1 MEELEQSTDHI
12 RKDIDDGDDKKP
24 TASLI
29 QLYEMPWREYL
40 KQKNYDKDINNM
52 CRNCQREQIR
62 KYGEITIKCSGP
74 KDISVLDQNI
84 IANMNKEELEEIKQA
99 MSPVYWAEKNIDVN
113 QQDPTKRLYVNR
125 WYQSMQLTCLHGDSE
140 ILMSDGSK
148 KKIKDVNVGDMVV
161 SYNEIRRST
170 PANRVLNKWNNG
182 KKEVFRIT
190 LENGDYIDA
199 TADHKILGWIRT
211 GRENQM
217 LKCPSFRT
225 DYGSIASGDIKVG
238 TDIYVLNKYKKFGS
252 VDDDNLAKILGYLC
266 TDGYLRINNSYNRV
280 EFRNIRKAYVDEIFN
295 TIVDRFG
302 DIPLYREFEER
313 VDKSGSVHQKHYGI
327 FLYKRGT
334 NITSFLKAIGAVN
347 KNTRELNI
355 LRWASK
361 NLSEK
366 SFGVFLNRVISGD
379 GNVYPVPNTNT
390 SRIAISG
397 KYRSKFL
404 YELKDI
410 LRSIGVYRAA
420 IYHRVNEDG
429 KGSVLHIANSHS
441 LKALLSLTGKIFGK
455 EENTRI
461 VLNNISNISKGRRN
475 GRLKRGAFNTSTR
488 VKIVSIESIGVHDV
502 YDIEVDKRHNFIA
515 NNIIVH
521 NCSASKKA
529 IRCGRRSGKSYG
541 LGIDIANRLVQNSN
555 YQILVVTPF
564 LSQAKELTN
573 VVKKILRSLGDTIGT
588 WDDLVERS
596 VTSPY
601 QEIQMKNGST
611 FKAFTA
617 GNDNANTVR
626 GQGAHLIIIDEA
638 DFLTQEAFDSI
649 TAILMDKPNT
659 EIICTST
666 PMGEGLLYKF
676 SNSKDYKEFHFPSFV
691 IPHYDD
697 DMDKELRNSLSMM
710 AYIQE
715 ICLRENEEVLTKHGK
730 KYIQD
735 IKSGDIVFDKNMN
748 PVKVW
753 QSARKTGH
761 KEILKTT
768 VNIPDVVLYTTPDH
782 KFPNRNNNKACIS
795 ELSELEVYRTP
806 YKNNSKEEILA
817 RLIGYNLGDG
827 TITST
832 RFDSYWYSSR
842 KEDVLLV
849 SEDIRKL
856 WPNLKASVLEY
867 LVRNGNKENALVKVD
882 GMRYSVSASNKA
894 TRYLMDL
901 GMVRGKKVEQE
912 FNVPEFVL
920 NGSESVKIEFIA
932 ALFGAE
938 GSTPRV
944 DRNGKTLS
952 TVSLSMSKRIGVNGL
967 PFFNDLKGILSDIGI
982 QSSVTY
988 RDVGMNTVYTLHVLS
1003 SPENLLRFHSK
1014 VGYRYCVRKELESLY
1029 MSAYISYKNKQS
1041 EDKTLF
1047 IEKCRNMKTSGMT
1060 INDIFDHFNKEYSK
1074 RYISKALYRDR
1085 SNPRAVDTMK
1095 YSSFKERNVTDRGSI
1110 FVEILSKELVG
1121 SANTYNIGVSSDD
1134 TSYILYNGVR
1144 TFNCAEFGLSDNSV
1158 FDTDL
1163 VNRSTTIGAS
1173 ASIHDVVLNRDR
1185 YIVSLGCDWNSDKV
1199 GTRICIIAYDKIDKK
1214 VIIANLSNVRREGWT
1229 QVAAIDK
1236 IVELNR
1242 LYVPDYI
1249 YVDEG
1254 FGEANVQQLKLIA
1267 VNLFGKVPADHPDLR
1282 LRNVTP
1288 VNFSSTLELRDVMTG
1303 EIRKKYFKNFIV
1315 ETTKRALEAGLLAF
1329 KDPVASPIIE
1339 QMKNYVVKSRLTN
1352 GREVYEAK
1360 SSEIG
1365 DHDLDAFMIALAGL
1379 QLNEDSILDTRRYSN
1394 ITVLPLEKRGT
1405 ESYNTS
1411 NQIEKRSYTNEDKY
1425 HRTVR
1430 VAPGINRRSF
1440 MAGGPMGGRGSLSR
1454 ETAST
1459 FMNRYKTTMRS
1470 KPR

>member
-1 MEELEQSTDHI
+1 MEDLDKNTDHI
-12 RKDIDDGDDKKP
+12 RSDIDDIEDKKP
-24 TASLI
+24 TSSLI

-40 KQKNYDKDINNM
+40 KHKNYDTDINNM
-52 CRNCQREQIR
+52 CRNCQREQIK

-84 IANMNKEELEEIKQA
+84 VADMNKEELEEIKQA
-99 MSPVYWAEKNIDVN
+99 MSPVYWAEKNIDIN
-113 QQDPTKRLYVNR
+113 QPDPTKRLYVNR

-148 KKIKDVNVGDMVV
+148 KKIKDINVGDRVV

-170 PANRVLNKWNNG
+170 PINKVLNKWNNG

-217 LKCPSFRT
+217 LKCPSFKT
-225 DYGSIASGDIKVG
+225 DYGSISSGDIKVG
-238 TDIYVLNKYKKFGS
+238 TDIYVLNKYKKFGN

-266 TDGYLRINNSYNRV
+266 TDGYLRIDKQHSKV

-295 TIVDRFG
+295 AIVDRFG

-313 VDKSGSVHQKHYGI
+313 VDKNGSVHQKHYGI
-327 FLYKRGT
+327 FLYKRDAK
-334 NITSFLKAIGAVN
+334 IALFLKDIGAVN
-347 KNTRELNI
+347 KSTRELNI

-379 GNVYPVPNTNT
+379 GCVYPVPNTNT
-390 SRIAISG
+390 SRIEIAG
-397 KYRSKFL
+397 KYHSKFL

-410 LRSIGVYRAA
+410 LRSAGVYRTA
-420 IYHRVNEDG
+420 IYHSVDKYG
-429 KGSVLHIANSHS
+429 KGSSLRIANSHS
-441 LKALLSLTGKIFGK
+441 LRVLLSLTGEIFGK

-461 VLNNISNISKGRRN
+461 VLNNISNISKDRRN

-488 VKIVSIESIGVHDV
+488 VKIVSIESIGIHDV
-502 YDIEVDKRHNFIA
+502 YDIEVNKRHNFIA
-515 NNIIVH
+515 NNVIVH

-564 LSQAKELTN
+564 LSQAKELTS
-573 VVKKILRSLGDTIGT
+573 VVKKILRSLSATIGT

-617 GNDNANTVR
+617 GNDNANAVR

-676 SNSKDYKEFHFPSFV
+676 ANSKDYKEFHFPSFC
-691 IPHYDD
+691 IPHYND
-697 DMDKELRNSLSMM
+697 DMDREFRNSLSMM

-715 ICLRENEEVLTKHGK
+715 I
-730 KYIQD
+730 
-735 IKSGDIVFDKNMN
+735 M
-748 PVKVW
+748 
-753 QSARKTGH
+753 
-761 KEILKTT
+761 
-768 VNIPDVVLYTTPDH
+768 
-782 KFPNRNNNKACIS
+782 
-795 ELSELEVYRTP
+795 
-806 YKNNSKEEILA
+806 
-817 RLIGYNLGDG
+817 
-827 TITST
+827 
-832 RFDSYWYSSR
+832 
-842 KEDVLLV
+842 
-849 SEDIRKL
+849 
-856 WPNLKASVLEY
+856 
-867 LVRNGNKENALVKVD
+867 
-882 GMRYSVSASNKA
+882 
-894 TRYLMDL
+894 
-901 GMVRGKKVEQE
+901 
-912 FNVPEFVL
+912 
-920 NGSESVKIEFIA
+920 
-932 ALFGAE
+932 
-938 GSTPRV
+938 
-944 DRNGKTLS
+944 
-952 TVSLSMSKRIGVNGL
+952 
-967 PFFNDLKGILSDIGI
+967 
-982 QSSVTY
+982 
-988 RDVGMNTVYTLHVLS
+988 
-1003 SPENLLRFHSK
+1003 
-1014 VGYRYCVRKELESLY
+1014 
-1029 MSAYISYKNKQS
+1029 
-1041 EDKTLF
+1041 
-1047 IEKCRNMKTSGMT
+1047 
-1060 INDIFDHFNKEYSK
+1060 
-1074 RYISKALYRDR
+1074 
-1085 SNPRAVDTMK
+1085 
-1095 YSSFKERNVTDRGSI
+1095 
-1110 FVEILSKELVG
+1110 
-1121 SANTYNIGVSSDD
+1121 
-1134 TSYILYNGVR
+1134 
-1144 TFNCAEFGLSDNSV
+1144 AEFGLSDNSV

-1163 VNRSTTIGAS
+1163 VNRSTLIGTS
-1173 ASIHDVVLNRDR
+1173 ESLHNVITNRNR
-1185 YIVSLGCDWNSDKV
+1185 YIVSLGCDWNADKV
-1199 GTRICIIAYDKIDKK
+1199 GTRICVIAYDKIERKI
-1214 VIIANLSNVRREGWT
+1214 IIANLSNVRREGWT

-1242 LYVPDYI
+1242 LYTPDYI

-1282 LRNVTP
+1282 LRDVVP

-1315 ETTKRALEAGLLAF
+1315 ETTKRALETGLLAF
-1329 KDPVASPIIE
+1329 KDPISAPIVE
-1339 QMKNYVVKSRLTN
+1339 QMKNYIVKSRAAN

-1360 SSEIG
+1360 NSEIG

-1379 QLNEDSILDTRRYSN
+1379 QLNENSILDTRRYSN
-1394 ITVLPLEKRGT
+1394 ITILPLEKRGS
-1405 ESYNTS
+1405 EAYNGS
-1411 NQIEKRSYTNEDKY
+1411 NEIEKRSYANEEKY

-1430 VAPGINRRSF
+1430 VAPGISRRSS
-1440 MAGGPMGGRGSLSR
+1440 MSGGPMGNRGILSR

-1459 FMNRYKTTMRS
+1459 FMNRYRTTMRS
-1470 KPR
+1470 RSR

>member
-52 CRNCQREQIR
+52 CRNCQKEQIR

-99 MSPVYWAEKNIDVN
+99 MSPVYWAEKNIDIN
-113 QQDPTKRLYVNR
+113 QQDPLKRLYVNR
-125 WYQSMQLTCLHGDSE
+125 WYQSMQITCLHGDSE

-148 KKIKDVNVGDMVV
+148 KKIKDINIGDRVV
-161 SYNEIRRST
+161 SYNERKRTT
-170 PANRVLNKWNNG
+170 PINRVLNKWNNG

-190 LENGDYIDA
+190 LENGDHIDA
-199 TADHKILGWIRT
+199 TADHKVLGRIKT
-211 GRENQM
+211 GHKGKMSGRQ
-217 LKCPSFRT
+217 LFKT

-238 TDIYVLNKYKKFGS
+238 ADIYVLDKYKKSG
-252 VDDDNLAKILGYLC
+252 N
-266 TDGYLRINNSYNRV
+266 TDGGNGN
-280 EFRNIRKAYVDEIFN
+280 
-295 TIVDRFG
+295 
-302 DIPLYREFEER
+302 
-313 VDKSGSVHQKHYGI
+313 
-327 FLYKRGT
+327 
-334 NITSFLKAIGAVN
+334 
-347 KNTRELNI
+347 
-355 LRWASK
+355 ASTK
-361 NLSEK
+361 
-366 SFGVFLNRVISGD
+366 
-379 GNVYPVPNTNT
+379 
-390 SRIAISG
+390 
-397 KYRSKFL
+397 
-404 YELKDI
+404 
-410 LRSIGVYRAA
+410 
-420 IYHRVNEDG
+420 
-429 KGSVLHIANSHS
+429 
-441 LKALLSLTGKIFGK
+441 
-455 EENTRI
+455 
-461 VLNNISNISKGRRN
+461 
-475 GRLKRGAFNTSTR
+475 
-488 VKIVSIESIGVHDV
+488 VKIVSIESIGIHDV
-502 YDIEVDKRHNFIA
+502 YDIEVDERHNFIA
-515 NNIIVH
+515 NNVIVH

-617 GNDNANTVR
+617 GNDNANAVR

-691 IPHYDD
+691 IPHYND
-697 DMDKELRNSLSMM
+697 DMDKEFRNSLSMM

-715 ICLRENEEVLTKHGK
+715 V
-730 KYIQD
+730 
-735 IKSGDIVFDKNMN
+735 
-748 PVKVW
+748 
-753 QSARKTGH
+753 
-761 KEILKTT
+761 
-768 VNIPDVVLYTTPDH
+768 
-782 KFPNRNNNKACIS
+782 
-795 ELSELEVYRTP
+795 
-806 YKNNSKEEILA
+806 
-817 RLIGYNLGDG
+817 IG
-827 TITST
+827 
-832 RFDSYWYSSR
+832 
-842 KEDVLLV
+842 
-849 SEDIRKL
+849 
-856 WPNLKASVLEY
+856 
-867 LVRNGNKENALVKVD
+867 
-882 GMRYSVSASNKA
+882 
-894 TRYLMDL
+894 
-901 GMVRGKKVEQE
+901 
-912 FNVPEFVL
+912 
-920 NGSESVKIEFIA
+920 
-932 ALFGAE
+932 
-938 GSTPRV
+938 
-944 DRNGKTLS
+944 
-952 TVSLSMSKRIGVNGL
+952 
-967 PFFNDLKGILSDIGI
+967 
-982 QSSVTY
+982 
-988 RDVGMNTVYTLHVLS
+988 
-1003 SPENLLRFHSK
+1003 
-1014 VGYRYCVRKELESLY
+1014 
-1029 MSAYISYKNKQS
+1029 
-1041 EDKTLF
+1041 
-1047 IEKCRNMKTSGMT
+1047 
-1060 INDIFDHFNKEYSK
+1060 
-1074 RYISKALYRDR
+1074 
-1085 SNPRAVDTMK
+1085 
-1095 YSSFKERNVTDRGSI
+1095 
-1110 FVEILSKELVG
+1110 
-1121 SANTYNIGVSSDD
+1121 
-1134 TSYILYNGVR
+1134 
-1144 TFNCAEFGLSDNSV
+1144 EFGISDNSV

-1163 VNRSTTIGAS
+1163 VNRSTTIGTS

-1185 YIVSLGCDWNSDKV
+1185 YIVSLGCDWNADKV
-1199 GTRICIIAYDKIDKK
+1199 GTRICVIAYDKIDKK
-1214 VIIANLSNVRREGWT
+1214 VVIANLSNVRREGWT

-1315 ETTKRALEAGLLAF
+1315 ETTKRALETGLLAL
-1329 KDPVASPIIE
+1329 KDPVAAPIVE
-1339 QMKNYVVKSRLTN
+1339 QMKNYVVKSRLAN

-1459 FMNRYKTTMRS
+1459 FMNRYKSTMRS

>member
-84 IANMNKEELEEIKQA
+84 VANMNKEELEEIKEV

-113 QQDPTKRLYVNR
+113 QQDPMKRLYVNR
-125 WYQSMQLTCLHGDSE
+125 WYQSMQL
-140 ILMSDGSK
+140 
-148 KKIKDVNVGDMVV
+148 V
-161 SYNEIRRST
+161 
-170 PANRVLNKWNNG
+170 
-182 KKEVFRIT
+182 
-190 LENGDYIDA
+190 
-199 TADHKILGWIRT
+199 
-211 GRENQM
+211 
-217 LKCPSFRT
+217 
-225 DYGSIASGDIKVG
+225 
-238 TDIYVLNKYKKFGS
+238 
-252 VDDDNLAKILGYLC
+252 
-266 TDGYLRINNSYNRV
+266 
-280 EFRNIRKAYVDEIFN
+280 
-295 TIVDRFG
+295 
-302 DIPLYREFEER
+302 
-313 VDKSGSVHQKHYGI
+313 
-327 FLYKRGT
+327 
-334 NITSFLKAIGAVN
+334 
-347 KNTRELNI
+347 
-355 LRWASK
+355 
-361 NLSEK
+361 
-366 SFGVFLNRVISGD
+366 
-379 GNVYPVPNTNT
+379 
-390 SRIAISG
+390 
-397 KYRSKFL
+397 
-404 YELKDI
+404 
-410 LRSIGVYRAA
+410 
-420 IYHRVNEDG
+420 
-429 KGSVLHIANSHS
+429 
-441 LKALLSLTGKIFGK
+441 
-455 EENTRI
+455 
-461 VLNNISNISKGRRN
+461 
-475 GRLKRGAFNTSTR
+475 
-488 VKIVSIESIGVHDV
+488 
-502 YDIEVDKRHNFIA
+502 
-515 NNIIVH
+515 
-521 NCSASKKA
+521 CSASKKA

-541 LGIDIANRLVQNSN
+541 LGIDISNRLVQNSN

-573 VVKKILRSLGDTIGT
+573 VVKKILRSLGDTVGT

-617 GNDNANTVR
+617 GNDNANAVR

-691 IPHYDD
+691 IPHYND
-697 DMDKELRNSLSMM
+697 DMDKEFRNSLSMM
-710 AYIQE
+710 AYLQE
-715 ICLRENEEVLTKHGK
+715 V
-730 KYIQD
+730 
-735 IKSGDIVFDKNMN
+735 M
-748 PVKVW
+748 
-753 QSARKTGH
+753 
-761 KEILKTT
+761 
-768 VNIPDVVLYTTPDH
+768 
-782 KFPNRNNNKACIS
+782 
-795 ELSELEVYRTP
+795 
-806 YKNNSKEEILA
+806 
-817 RLIGYNLGDG
+817 
-827 TITST
+827 
-832 RFDSYWYSSR
+832 
-842 KEDVLLV
+842 
-849 SEDIRKL
+849 
-856 WPNLKASVLEY
+856 
-867 LVRNGNKENALVKVD
+867 
-882 GMRYSVSASNKA
+882 
-894 TRYLMDL
+894 
-901 GMVRGKKVEQE
+901 
-912 FNVPEFVL
+912 
-920 NGSESVKIEFIA
+920 
-932 ALFGAE
+932 
-938 GSTPRV
+938 
-944 DRNGKTLS
+944 
-952 TVSLSMSKRIGVNGL
+952 
-967 PFFNDLKGILSDIGI
+967 
-982 QSSVTY
+982 
-988 RDVGMNTVYTLHVLS
+988 
-1003 SPENLLRFHSK
+1003 
-1014 VGYRYCVRKELESLY
+1014 
-1029 MSAYISYKNKQS
+1029 
-1041 EDKTLF
+1041 
-1047 IEKCRNMKTSGMT
+1047 
-1060 INDIFDHFNKEYSK
+1060 
-1074 RYISKALYRDR
+1074 
-1085 SNPRAVDTMK
+1085 
-1095 YSSFKERNVTDRGSI
+1095 
-1110 FVEILSKELVG
+1110 
-1121 SANTYNIGVSSDD
+1121 
-1134 TSYILYNGVR
+1134 
-1144 TFNCAEFGLSDNSV
+1144 AEFGVSDNSV

-1163 VNRSTTIGAS
+1163 VNRSTTIGTS

-1185 YIVSLGCDWNSDKV
+1185 YIVSLGCDWNADKV
-1199 GTRICIIAYDKIDKK
+1199 GTRICVIAYDKIDKN

-1315 ETTKRALEAGLLAF
+1315 ETTKRALETGLLAF
-1329 KDPVASPIIE
+1329 KDPVAAPIVE

-1440 MAGGPMGGRGSLSR
+1440 MTGGPMGGRGSLSR

-1459 FMNRYKTTMRS
+1459 FMNRYRMTMRS

>member
-1 MEELEQSTDHI
+1 MSELDNSVDHI
-12 RKDIDDGDDKKP
+12 RSDIGDDDDKKP
-24 TASLI
+24 TSSLI

-40 KQKNYDKDINNM
+40 KHKNYDTDIGNM
-52 CRNCQREQIR
+52 CKNCQREQIR

-84 IANMNKEELEEIKQA
+84 VANMNSDELDEIKQA

-266 TDGYLRINNSYNRV
+266 TDGYLRINKSYNRV

-295 TIVDRFG
+295 AIVDRFG

-441 LKALLSLTGKIFGK
+441 LKALLSLTGEIFGK

-461 VLNNISNISKGRRN
+461 VLNNISNISKDRRN

-515 NNIIVH
+515 NNVIVH

-617 GNDNANTVR
+617 GNDNANAVR

-676 SNSKDYKEFHFPSFV
+676 ANSKDYKEFHFPSFC
-691 IPHYDD
+691 IPHYND
-697 DMDKELRNSLSMM
+697 DMDKEFRNSLSMM

-715 ICLRENEEVLTKHGK
+715 I
-730 KYIQD
+730 
-735 IKSGDIVFDKNMN
+735 M
-748 PVKVW
+748 
-753 QSARKTGH
+753 
-761 KEILKTT
+761 
-768 VNIPDVVLYTTPDH
+768 
-782 KFPNRNNNKACIS
+782 
-795 ELSELEVYRTP
+795 
-806 YKNNSKEEILA
+806 
-817 RLIGYNLGDG
+817 
-827 TITST
+827 
-832 RFDSYWYSSR
+832 
-842 KEDVLLV
+842 
-849 SEDIRKL
+849 
-856 WPNLKASVLEY
+856 
-867 LVRNGNKENALVKVD
+867 
-882 GMRYSVSASNKA
+882 
-894 TRYLMDL
+894 
-901 GMVRGKKVEQE
+901 
-912 FNVPEFVL
+912 
-920 NGSESVKIEFIA
+920 
-932 ALFGAE
+932 
-938 GSTPRV
+938 
-944 DRNGKTLS
+944 
-952 TVSLSMSKRIGVNGL
+952 
-967 PFFNDLKGILSDIGI
+967 
-982 QSSVTY
+982 
-988 RDVGMNTVYTLHVLS
+988 
-1003 SPENLLRFHSK
+1003 
-1014 VGYRYCVRKELESLY
+1014 
-1029 MSAYISYKNKQS
+1029 
-1041 EDKTLF
+1041 
-1047 IEKCRNMKTSGMT
+1047 
-1060 INDIFDHFNKEYSK
+1060 
-1074 RYISKALYRDR
+1074 
-1085 SNPRAVDTMK
+1085 
-1095 YSSFKERNVTDRGSI
+1095 
-1110 FVEILSKELVG
+1110 
-1121 SANTYNIGVSSDD
+1121 
-1134 TSYILYNGVR
+1134 
-1144 TFNCAEFGLSDNSV
+1144 AEFGLSDNSV

-1163 VNRSTTIGAS
+1163 VNRSTSIGTS
-1173 ASIHDVVLNRDR
+1173 ESLHNVITNRNR
-1185 YIVSLGCDWNSDKV
+1185 YIVSLGCDWNADKV
-1199 GTRICIIAYDKIDKK
+1199 GTRICVIAYDKIEHK

-1242 LYVPDYI
+1242 LYTPDYI

-1267 VNLFGKVPADHPDLR
+1267 VNLFGKVPADHPDLK
-1282 LRNVTP
+1282 LRDVVP

-1315 ETTKRALEAGLLAF
+1315 ETTKRALETGLLAF
-1329 KDPVASPIIE
+1329 KDPISAPIVE
-1339 QMKNYVVKSRLTN
+1339 QMKNYIIKSRAAN
-1352 GREVYEAK
+1352 GRETYEAK
-1360 SSEIG
+1360 SQEIG

-1379 QLNEDSILDTRRYSN
+1379 QLNENSILDTRRYSN
-1394 ITVLPLEKRGT
+1394 VTILPLEKRGT
-1405 ESYNTS
+1405 EAYNNS
-1411 NQIEKRSYTNEDKY
+1411 DKIEKRSYGNDEKY

-1430 VAPGINRRSF
+1430 VAPGISRRSSIS
-1440 MAGGPMGGRGSLSR
+1440 GGPMGNRGRLSR

-1459 FMNRYKTTMRS
+1459 FMNRYRTTMRS
-1470 KPR
+1470 KSR

>member
-1 MEELEQSTDHI
+1 MSEELEQNTDHI
-12 RKDIDDGDDKKP
+12 RKDIEEDDNRTP
-24 TASLI
+24 TSSLI
-29 QLYEMPWREYL
+29 QLYEMPWRDYL
-40 KQKNYDKDINNM
+40 KHKDYDTDIGNM
-52 CRNCQREQIR
+52 CRNCQKEQIR

-74 KDISVLDQNI
+74 KDISILDQNLL
-84 IANMNKEELEEIKQA
+84 ANMNDDEVEEIKQA

-113 QQDPTKRLYVNR
+113 QPDPTKRLYVNR

-148 KKIKDVNVGDMVV
+148 KKIKDVNVGDRVV

-170 PANRVLNKWNNG
+170 PINKVLNKWNNG

-238 TDIYVLNKYKKFGS
+238 TDIYVLNKYKKFGN

-266 TDGYLRINNSYNRV
+266 TDGYLRIDKQYSKV

-295 TIVDRFG
+295 AIVDRFG

-313 VDKSGSVHQKHYGI
+313 VDKNGSVHQKHYGI
-327 FLYKRGT
+327 FLYKRDA
-334 NITSFLKAIGAVN
+334 NITSFLRDIGSVN
-347 KNTRELNI
+347 KHTRELNI

-379 GNVYPVPNTNT
+379 GNVYPVPGTNT
-390 SRIAISG
+390 SRICIAG
-397 KYRSKFL
+397 KYHSKFL

-410 LRSIGVYRAA
+410 LRSVGVYRTA
-420 IYHRVNEDG
+420 IYHRVNKDG

-441 LKALLSLTGKIFGK
+441 LKTLLSLTGEIFGK

-461 VLNNISNISKGRRN
+461 VLNNISNISKDRRN
-475 GRLKRGAFNTSTR
+475 GRLKCGAFNTSTR

-515 NNIIVH
+515 NNVIVH

-573 VVKKILRSLGDTIGT
+573 VVKKILRSLGDTVGT

-617 GNDNANTVR
+617 GNDNANAVR

-676 SNSKDYKEFHFPSFV
+676 SNSKDYKEFHFPSFC
-691 IPHYDD
+691 IPHYND
-697 DMDKELRNSLSMM
+697 DMDREFRNSLSMM

-715 ICLRENEEVLTKHGK
+715 I
-730 KYIQD
+730 
-735 IKSGDIVFDKNMN
+735 M
-748 PVKVW
+748 
-753 QSARKTGH
+753 
-761 KEILKTT
+761 
-768 VNIPDVVLYTTPDH
+768 
-782 KFPNRNNNKACIS
+782 
-795 ELSELEVYRTP
+795 
-806 YKNNSKEEILA
+806 
-817 RLIGYNLGDG
+817 
-827 TITST
+827 
-832 RFDSYWYSSR
+832 
-842 KEDVLLV
+842 
-849 SEDIRKL
+849 
-856 WPNLKASVLEY
+856 
-867 LVRNGNKENALVKVD
+867 
-882 GMRYSVSASNKA
+882 
-894 TRYLMDL
+894 
-901 GMVRGKKVEQE
+901 
-912 FNVPEFVL
+912 
-920 NGSESVKIEFIA
+920 
-932 ALFGAE
+932 
-938 GSTPRV
+938 
-944 DRNGKTLS
+944 
-952 TVSLSMSKRIGVNGL
+952 
-967 PFFNDLKGILSDIGI
+967 
-982 QSSVTY
+982 
-988 RDVGMNTVYTLHVLS
+988 
-1003 SPENLLRFHSK
+1003 
-1014 VGYRYCVRKELESLY
+1014 
-1029 MSAYISYKNKQS
+1029 
-1041 EDKTLF
+1041 
-1047 IEKCRNMKTSGMT
+1047 
-1060 INDIFDHFNKEYSK
+1060 
-1074 RYISKALYRDR
+1074 
-1085 SNPRAVDTMK
+1085 
-1095 YSSFKERNVTDRGSI
+1095 
-1110 FVEILSKELVG
+1110 
-1121 SANTYNIGVSSDD
+1121 
-1134 TSYILYNGVR
+1134 
-1144 TFNCAEFGLSDNSV
+1144 AEFGLSDNSV

-1163 VNRSTTIGAS
+1163 VNRSTLIDTNADL
-1173 ASIHDVVLNRDR
+1173 HDVILNRDK
-1185 YIVSLGCDWNSDKV
+1185 YIVSLGCDWNADKV
-1199 GTRICIIAYDKIDKK
+1199 GTRICIIAFNKTDGKIF
-1214 VIIANLSNVRREGWT
+1214 IANLSNVRREGWT
-1229 QVAAIDK
+1229 QVAAVEK

-1242 LYVPDYI
+1242 LYTPDYI

-1267 VNLFGKVPADHPDLR
+1267 VNSFGKLPMNHPDIKLR
-1282 LRNVTP
+1282 DVVP

-1315 ETTKRALEAGLLAF
+1315 ETTKRALETGILAF
-1329 KDPVASPIIE
+1329 KNPIAAPIVE
-1339 QMKNYVVKSRLTN
+1339 QMKNYIVKSRSAN
-1352 GREVYEAK
+1352 GREIYEAK
-1360 SSEIG
+1360 NHEIG

-1394 ITVLPLEKRGT
+1394 VTILPLEKRGT
-1405 ESYNTS
+1405 EAYNGS
-1411 NQIEKRSYTNEDKY
+1411 NQIEKRSYSSEDKY

-1430 VAPGINRRSF
+1430 VAPGINRRSSIT
-1440 MAGGPMGGRGSLSR
+1440 GGPMGGRGSLSR

-1459 FMNRYKTTMRS
+1459 FMNRYRTTMRS
-1470 KPR
+1470 RPR

>member
-1 MEELEQSTDHI
+1 MEELEQNIDHI
-12 RKDIDDGDDKKP
+12 RKDIEEDDDRKP
-24 TASLI
+24 TSSLI
-29 QLYEMPWREYL
+29 QLYEMPWRDYL
-40 KQKNYDKDINNM
+40 KHKNYDTDINNM
-52 CRNCQREQIR
+52 CKNCQREQIR

-84 IANMNKEELEEIKQA
+84 IADMNKEELDEIKQA
-99 MSPVYWAEKNIDVN
+99 MNPVYWAEKNIDVN

-125 WYQSMQLTCLHGDSE
+125 WYQSMQIKCLHGDSE

-170 PANRVLNKWNNG
+170 PVNRVLNKWNNG

-238 TDIYVLNKYKKFGS
+238 TDIYVLNKYKKFGNI
-252 VDDDNLAKILGYLC
+252 DDDNLAKILGYLC
-266 TDGYLRINNSYNRV
+266 TDGYLRIDKQYSKV

-295 TIVDRFG
+295 AIVDRFG
-302 DIPLYREFEER
+302 DTPSYKEFEER
-313 VDKSGSVHQKHYGI
+313 VDKNGSVHQKHYGI
-327 FLYKRGT
+327 FLYKRGA
-334 NITSFLKAIGAVN
+334 NITSFLKDIGAVN
-347 KNTRELNI
+347 KHTRELNI

-379 GNVYPVPNTNT
+379 GNVYPVPGTNT
-390 SRIAISG
+390 SRICIAG
-397 KYRSKFL
+397 KYHSKFL

-410 LRSIGVYRAA
+410 LRSLGVYRAA
-420 IYHRVNEDG
+420 MYHRVKKDG
-429 KGSVLHIANSHS
+429 KSSVLHIANSHS
-441 LKALLSLTGKIFGK
+441 LKTLLSLTGEIFGK

-461 VLNNISNISKGRRN
+461 VLNNISNISKDRRN
-475 GRLKRGAFNTSTR
+475 GRLKCGAFNTSTR

-502 YDIEVDKRHNFIA
+502 YDIEVNKRHNFIA

-541 LGIDIANRLVQNSN
+541 LGIDISNRLVQNSN

-588 WDDLVERS
+588 WDELVERS

-617 GNDNANTVR
+617 GNDNANAVR

-676 SNSKDYKEFHFPSFV
+676 ANSKDYKEFHFPSFC
-691 IPHYDD
+691 IPHYND
-697 DMDKELRNSLSMM
+697 DMDREFRNSLSMM

-715 ICLRENEEVLTKHGK
+715 I
-730 KYIQD
+730 
-735 IKSGDIVFDKNMN
+735 M
-748 PVKVW
+748 
-753 QSARKTGH
+753 
-761 KEILKTT
+761 
-768 VNIPDVVLYTTPDH
+768 
-782 KFPNRNNNKACIS
+782 
-795 ELSELEVYRTP
+795 
-806 YKNNSKEEILA
+806 
-817 RLIGYNLGDG
+817 
-827 TITST
+827 
-832 RFDSYWYSSR
+832 
-842 KEDVLLV
+842 
-849 SEDIRKL
+849 
-856 WPNLKASVLEY
+856 
-867 LVRNGNKENALVKVD
+867 
-882 GMRYSVSASNKA
+882 
-894 TRYLMDL
+894 
-901 GMVRGKKVEQE
+901 
-912 FNVPEFVL
+912 
-920 NGSESVKIEFIA
+920 
-932 ALFGAE
+932 
-938 GSTPRV
+938 
-944 DRNGKTLS
+944 
-952 TVSLSMSKRIGVNGL
+952 
-967 PFFNDLKGILSDIGI
+967 
-982 QSSVTY
+982 
-988 RDVGMNTVYTLHVLS
+988 
-1003 SPENLLRFHSK
+1003 
-1014 VGYRYCVRKELESLY
+1014 
-1029 MSAYISYKNKQS
+1029 
-1041 EDKTLF
+1041 
-1047 IEKCRNMKTSGMT
+1047 
-1060 INDIFDHFNKEYSK
+1060 
-1074 RYISKALYRDR
+1074 
-1085 SNPRAVDTMK
+1085 
-1095 YSSFKERNVTDRGSI
+1095 
-1110 FVEILSKELVG
+1110 
-1121 SANTYNIGVSSDD
+1121 
-1134 TSYILYNGVR
+1134 
-1144 TFNCAEFGLSDNSV
+1144 AEFGLSDNSV

-1163 VNRSTTIGAS
+1163 VNRSTTIGTS
-1173 ASIHDVVLNRDR
+1173 ESLHDVIVNRDR
-1185 YIVSLGCDWNSDKV
+1185 YIVSLGCDWNADKV
-1199 GTRICIIAYDKIDKK
+1199 GTRICVIAYDKIEHK

-1229 QVAAIDK
+1229 QVAAVDK

-1242 LYVPDYI
+1242 LYVPDYL

-1267 VNLFGKVPADHPDLR
+1267 VNLFGKVPTNHPDLR

-1315 ETTKRALEAGLLAF
+1315 ETTKRALETGLLAF
-1329 KDPVASPIIE
+1329 KDPISAPIVE
-1339 QMKNYVVKSRLTN
+1339 QMKNYVVKSRAAN

-1360 SSEIG
+1360 NHEIG

-1394 ITVLPLEKRGT
+1394 VTILPLEKRGS
-1405 ESYNTS
+1405 EAYNNS
-1411 NQIEKRSYTNEDKY
+1411 NKIEKRSYANEEKY

-1430 VAPGINRRSF
+1430 VAPGISRRSSI
-1440 MAGGPMGGRGSLSR
+1440 AGGPMGSRGSLSR

-1459 FMNRYKTTMRS
+1459 FMNRYRATMRS

>member
-84 IANMNKEELEEIKQA
+84 IANMNKEELEEIKQV

-113 QQDPTKRLYVNR
+113 QQDPMKRLYVNR
-125 WYQSMQLTCLHGDSE
+125 WYQSMQL
-140 ILMSDGSK
+140 
-148 KKIKDVNVGDMVV
+148 V
-161 SYNEIRRST
+161 
-170 PANRVLNKWNNG
+170 
-182 KKEVFRIT
+182 
-190 LENGDYIDA
+190 
-199 TADHKILGWIRT
+199 
-211 GRENQM
+211 
-217 LKCPSFRT
+217 
-225 DYGSIASGDIKVG
+225 
-238 TDIYVLNKYKKFGS
+238 
-252 VDDDNLAKILGYLC
+252 
-266 TDGYLRINNSYNRV
+266 
-280 EFRNIRKAYVDEIFN
+280 
-295 TIVDRFG
+295 
-302 DIPLYREFEER
+302 
-313 VDKSGSVHQKHYGI
+313 
-327 FLYKRGT
+327 
-334 NITSFLKAIGAVN
+334 
-347 KNTRELNI
+347 
-355 LRWASK
+355 
-361 NLSEK
+361 
-366 SFGVFLNRVISGD
+366 
-379 GNVYPVPNTNT
+379 
-390 SRIAISG
+390 
-397 KYRSKFL
+397 
-404 YELKDI
+404 
-410 LRSIGVYRAA
+410 
-420 IYHRVNEDG
+420 
-429 KGSVLHIANSHS
+429 
-441 LKALLSLTGKIFGK
+441 
-455 EENTRI
+455 
-461 VLNNISNISKGRRN
+461 
-475 GRLKRGAFNTSTR
+475 
-488 VKIVSIESIGVHDV
+488 
-502 YDIEVDKRHNFIA
+502 
-515 NNIIVH
+515 
-521 NCSASKKA
+521 CSASKKA

-617 GNDNANTVR
+617 GNDNANAVR

-691 IPHYDD
+691 IPHYND
-697 DMDKELRNSLSMM
+697 DMDKEFRNSLSMM
-710 AYIQE
+710 AYLQE
-715 ICLRENEEVLTKHGK
+715 V
-730 KYIQD
+730 
-735 IKSGDIVFDKNMN
+735 M
-748 PVKVW
+748 
-753 QSARKTGH
+753 
-761 KEILKTT
+761 
-768 VNIPDVVLYTTPDH
+768 
-782 KFPNRNNNKACIS
+782 
-795 ELSELEVYRTP
+795 
-806 YKNNSKEEILA
+806 
-817 RLIGYNLGDG
+817 
-827 TITST
+827 
-832 RFDSYWYSSR
+832 
-842 KEDVLLV
+842 
-849 SEDIRKL
+849 
-856 WPNLKASVLEY
+856 
-867 LVRNGNKENALVKVD
+867 
-882 GMRYSVSASNKA
+882 
-894 TRYLMDL
+894 
-901 GMVRGKKVEQE
+901 
-912 FNVPEFVL
+912 
-920 NGSESVKIEFIA
+920 
-932 ALFGAE
+932 
-938 GSTPRV
+938 
-944 DRNGKTLS
+944 
-952 TVSLSMSKRIGVNGL
+952 
-967 PFFNDLKGILSDIGI
+967 
-982 QSSVTY
+982 
-988 RDVGMNTVYTLHVLS
+988 
-1003 SPENLLRFHSK
+1003 
-1014 VGYRYCVRKELESLY
+1014 
-1029 MSAYISYKNKQS
+1029 
-1041 EDKTLF
+1041 
-1047 IEKCRNMKTSGMT
+1047 
-1060 INDIFDHFNKEYSK
+1060 
-1074 RYISKALYRDR
+1074 
-1085 SNPRAVDTMK
+1085 
-1095 YSSFKERNVTDRGSI
+1095 
-1110 FVEILSKELVG
+1110 
-1121 SANTYNIGVSSDD
+1121 
-1134 TSYILYNGVR
+1134 
-1144 TFNCAEFGLSDNSV
+1144 AEFGVSDNSV

-1163 VNRSTTIGAS
+1163 VNRSTTIGTS

-1185 YIVSLGCDWNSDKV
+1185 YIVSLGCDWNADKV
-1199 GTRICIIAYDKIDKK
+1199 GTRICVIAYDKIDKK
-1214 VIIANLSNVRREGWT
+1214 VVIANLSNVRREGWT

-1267 VNLFGKVPADHPDLR
+1267 VNLFGKVPAGHPDLR

-1303 EIRKKYFKNFIV
+1303 EMRKKYFKNFIV
-1315 ETTKRALEAGLLAF
+1315 ETTKRALETGLLAF
-1329 KDPVASPIIE
+1329 KDPVAAPIVE
-1339 QMKNYVVKSRLTN
+1339 QMKNYVVKSRLAN

>member
-12 RKDIDDGDDKKP
+12 RKDIEDGDDKKP
-24 TASLI
+24 TSSLI

-40 KQKNYDKDINNM
+40 KQKNYDTDVNNM
-52 CRNCQREQIR
+52 CSNCQREQIR
-62 KYGEITIKCSGP
+62 KYGKITIKCSGP

-99 MSPVYWAEKNIDVN
+99 MSPVYWAEKNIDIN
-113 QQDPTKRLYVNR
+113 QKDPTKRLYVSR
-125 WYQSMQLTCLHGDSE
+125 WYQSMQ
-140 ILMSDGSK
+140 
-148 KKIKDVNVGDMVV
+148 
-161 SYNEIRRST
+161 
-170 PANRVLNKWNNG
+170 
-182 KKEVFRIT
+182 
-190 LENGDYIDA
+190 
-199 TADHKILGWIRT
+199 
-211 GRENQM
+211 
-217 LKCPSFRT
+217 
-225 DYGSIASGDIKVG
+225 
-238 TDIYVLNKYKKFGS
+238 
-252 VDDDNLAKILGYLC
+252 
-266 TDGYLRINNSYNRV
+266 
-280 EFRNIRKAYVDEIFN
+280 
-295 TIVDRFG
+295 
-302 DIPLYREFEER
+302 
-313 VDKSGSVHQKHYGI
+313 
-327 FLYKRGT
+327 
-334 NITSFLKAIGAVN
+334 
-347 KNTRELNI
+347 
-355 LRWASK
+355 
-361 NLSEK
+361 
-366 SFGVFLNRVISGD
+366 IS
-379 GNVYPVPNTNT
+379 
-390 SRIAISG
+390 
-397 KYRSKFL
+397 
-404 YELKDI
+404 
-410 LRSIGVYRAA
+410 
-420 IYHRVNEDG
+420 
-429 KGSVLHIANSHS
+429 
-441 LKALLSLTGKIFGK
+441 
-455 EENTRI
+455 
-461 VLNNISNISKGRRN
+461 
-475 GRLKRGAFNTSTR
+475 
-488 VKIVSIESIGVHDV
+488 
-502 YDIEVDKRHNFIA
+502 
-515 NNIIVH
+515 
-521 NCSASKKA
+521 CSASKKT

-617 GNDNANTVR
+617 GNDNANAVR

-676 SNSKDYKEFHFPSFV
+676 SNSKDYKEFHFPSFC
-691 IPHYDD
+691 IPHYND
-697 DMDKELRNSLSMM
+697 DMDKEFRNSLSMM

-715 ICLRENEEVLTKHGK
+715 I
-730 KYIQD
+730 
-735 IKSGDIVFDKNMN
+735 M
-748 PVKVW
+748 
-753 QSARKTGH
+753 
-761 KEILKTT
+761 
-768 VNIPDVVLYTTPDH
+768 
-782 KFPNRNNNKACIS
+782 
-795 ELSELEVYRTP
+795 
-806 YKNNSKEEILA
+806 
-817 RLIGYNLGDG
+817 
-827 TITST
+827 
-832 RFDSYWYSSR
+832 
-842 KEDVLLV
+842 
-849 SEDIRKL
+849 
-856 WPNLKASVLEY
+856 
-867 LVRNGNKENALVKVD
+867 
-882 GMRYSVSASNKA
+882 
-894 TRYLMDL
+894 
-901 GMVRGKKVEQE
+901 
-912 FNVPEFVL
+912 
-920 NGSESVKIEFIA
+920 
-932 ALFGAE
+932 
-938 GSTPRV
+938 
-944 DRNGKTLS
+944 
-952 TVSLSMSKRIGVNGL
+952 
-967 PFFNDLKGILSDIGI
+967 
-982 QSSVTY
+982 
-988 RDVGMNTVYTLHVLS
+988 
-1003 SPENLLRFHSK
+1003 
-1014 VGYRYCVRKELESLY
+1014 
-1029 MSAYISYKNKQS
+1029 
-1041 EDKTLF
+1041 
-1047 IEKCRNMKTSGMT
+1047 
-1060 INDIFDHFNKEYSK
+1060 
-1074 RYISKALYRDR
+1074 
-1085 SNPRAVDTMK
+1085 
-1095 YSSFKERNVTDRGSI
+1095 
-1110 FVEILSKELVG
+1110 
-1121 SANTYNIGVSSDD
+1121 
-1134 TSYILYNGVR
+1134 
-1144 TFNCAEFGLSDNSV
+1144 AEFGLSDNSV

-1163 VNRSTTIGAS
+1163 VNRSTTIGTS

-1185 YIVSLGCDWNSDKV
+1185 YIVSLGCDWNADKV
-1199 GTRICIIAYDKIDKK
+1199 GTRICVIAYDKIDHK

-1315 ETTKRALEAGLLAF
+1315 ETTKRALETGLLAF
-1329 KDPVASPIIE
+1329 KDSVAAPIVE

-1394 ITVLPLEKRGT
+1394 VTVLPLEKRGT

-1459 FMNRYKTTMRS
+1459 FMNRYKSTMRS

>member
-1 MEELEQSTDHI
+1 MEELKQNTDHI
-12 RKDIDDGDDKKP
+12 RKDIEDGDDKKP
-24 TASLI
+24 TSSLI

-40 KQKNYDKDINNM
+40 KQKNYDTDVNNM

-99 MSPVYWAEKNIDVN
+99 MSPVYWAEKNIDIN
-113 QQDPTKRLYVNR
+113 QKDPTKRLYVPR
-125 WYQSMQLTCLHGDSE
+125 WYQSMQL
-140 ILMSDGSK
+140 
-148 KKIKDVNVGDMVV
+148 
-161 SYNEIRRST
+161 
-170 PANRVLNKWNNG
+170 
-182 KKEVFRIT
+182 
-190 LENGDYIDA
+190 
-199 TADHKILGWIRT
+199 
-211 GRENQM
+211 
-217 LKCPSFRT
+217 
-225 DYGSIASGDIKVG
+225 
-238 TDIYVLNKYKKFGS
+238 
-252 VDDDNLAKILGYLC
+252 
-266 TDGYLRINNSYNRV
+266 
-280 EFRNIRKAYVDEIFN
+280 
-295 TIVDRFG
+295 
-302 DIPLYREFEER
+302 
-313 VDKSGSVHQKHYGI
+313 
-327 FLYKRGT
+327 
-334 NITSFLKAIGAVN
+334 
-347 KNTRELNI
+347 
-355 LRWASK
+355 
-361 NLSEK
+361 
-366 SFGVFLNRVISGD
+366 
-379 GNVYPVPNTNT
+379 
-390 SRIAISG
+390 
-397 KYRSKFL
+397 
-404 YELKDI
+404 
-410 LRSIGVYRAA
+410 
-420 IYHRVNEDG
+420 
-429 KGSVLHIANSHS
+429 
-441 LKALLSLTGKIFGK
+441 
-455 EENTRI
+455 
-461 VLNNISNISKGRRN
+461 
-475 GRLKRGAFNTSTR
+475 
-488 VKIVSIESIGVHDV
+488 
-502 YDIEVDKRHNFIA
+502 
-515 NNIIVH
+515 
-521 NCSASKKA
+521 NCSASKKT

-541 LGIDIANRLVQNSN
+541 LGIDISNRLIQNSN

-617 GNDNANTVR
+617 GNDNANAVR

-676 SNSKDYKEFHFPSFV
+676 SNSKDYKEFHFPSFC
-691 IPHYDD
+691 IPHYND
-697 DMDKELRNSLSMM
+697 DMDKEFRNSLSMM

-715 ICLRENEEVLTKHGK
+715 I
-730 KYIQD
+730 
-735 IKSGDIVFDKNMN
+735 M
-748 PVKVW
+748 
-753 QSARKTGH
+753 
-761 KEILKTT
+761 
-768 VNIPDVVLYTTPDH
+768 
-782 KFPNRNNNKACIS
+782 
-795 ELSELEVYRTP
+795 
-806 YKNNSKEEILA
+806 
-817 RLIGYNLGDG
+817 
-827 TITST
+827 
-832 RFDSYWYSSR
+832 
-842 KEDVLLV
+842 
-849 SEDIRKL
+849 
-856 WPNLKASVLEY
+856 
-867 LVRNGNKENALVKVD
+867 
-882 GMRYSVSASNKA
+882 
-894 TRYLMDL
+894 
-901 GMVRGKKVEQE
+901 
-912 FNVPEFVL
+912 
-920 NGSESVKIEFIA
+920 
-932 ALFGAE
+932 
-938 GSTPRV
+938 
-944 DRNGKTLS
+944 
-952 TVSLSMSKRIGVNGL
+952 
-967 PFFNDLKGILSDIGI
+967 
-982 QSSVTY
+982 
-988 RDVGMNTVYTLHVLS
+988 
-1003 SPENLLRFHSK
+1003 
-1014 VGYRYCVRKELESLY
+1014 
-1029 MSAYISYKNKQS
+1029 
-1041 EDKTLF
+1041 
-1047 IEKCRNMKTSGMT
+1047 
-1060 INDIFDHFNKEYSK
+1060 
-1074 RYISKALYRDR
+1074 
-1085 SNPRAVDTMK
+1085 
-1095 YSSFKERNVTDRGSI
+1095 
-1110 FVEILSKELVG
+1110 
-1121 SANTYNIGVSSDD
+1121 
-1134 TSYILYNGVR
+1134 
-1144 TFNCAEFGLSDNSV
+1144 AEFGLSDNSV

-1163 VNRSTTIGAS
+1163 VNRSTTIGTS

-1185 YIVSLGCDWNSDKV
+1185 YIVSLGCDWNADKV
-1199 GTRICIIAYDKIDKK
+1199 GTRICVIAYDKIDKK
-1214 VIIANLSNVRREGWT
+1214 VVIANLSNVRREGWT

-1315 ETTKRALEAGLLAF
+1315 ETTKRALETGLLAF
-1329 KDPVASPIIE
+1329 KDPAASPIVE
-1339 QMKNYVVKSRLTN
+1339 QMKNYVVKSRTTN

>member
-1 MEELEQSTDHI
+1 MEKLEQSTDHI

-24 TASLI
+24 RASLI

-52 CRNCQREQIR
+52 CRNCQREQIG

-113 QQDPTKRLYVNR
+113 QQDPMKRLYVNR
-125 WYQSMQLTCLHGDSE
+125 WYQSMQL
-140 ILMSDGSK
+140 
-148 KKIKDVNVGDMVV
+148 V
-161 SYNEIRRST
+161 
-170 PANRVLNKWNNG
+170 
-182 KKEVFRIT
+182 
-190 LENGDYIDA
+190 
-199 TADHKILGWIRT
+199 
-211 GRENQM
+211 
-217 LKCPSFRT
+217 
-225 DYGSIASGDIKVG
+225 
-238 TDIYVLNKYKKFGS
+238 
-252 VDDDNLAKILGYLC
+252 
-266 TDGYLRINNSYNRV
+266 
-280 EFRNIRKAYVDEIFN
+280 
-295 TIVDRFG
+295 
-302 DIPLYREFEER
+302 
-313 VDKSGSVHQKHYGI
+313 
-327 FLYKRGT
+327 
-334 NITSFLKAIGAVN
+334 
-347 KNTRELNI
+347 
-355 LRWASK
+355 
-361 NLSEK
+361 
-366 SFGVFLNRVISGD
+366 
-379 GNVYPVPNTNT
+379 
-390 SRIAISG
+390 
-397 KYRSKFL
+397 
-404 YELKDI
+404 
-410 LRSIGVYRAA
+410 
-420 IYHRVNEDG
+420 
-429 KGSVLHIANSHS
+429 
-441 LKALLSLTGKIFGK
+441 
-455 EENTRI
+455 
-461 VLNNISNISKGRRN
+461 
-475 GRLKRGAFNTSTR
+475 
-488 VKIVSIESIGVHDV
+488 
-502 YDIEVDKRHNFIA
+502 
-515 NNIIVH
+515 
-521 NCSASKKA
+521 CSASKKA

-601 QEIQMKNGST
+601 QEIRMKNGST

-617 GNDNANTVR
+617 GNDNANAVR

-676 SNSKDYKEFHFPSFV
+676 SNSKDYKEFHFPSFC
-691 IPHYDD
+691 IPHYND
-697 DMDKELRNSLSMM
+697 DMDKEFRNSLSMM

-715 ICLRENEEVLTKHGK
+715 I
-730 KYIQD
+730 
-735 IKSGDIVFDKNMN
+735 M
-748 PVKVW
+748 
-753 QSARKTGH
+753 
-761 KEILKTT
+761 
-768 VNIPDVVLYTTPDH
+768 
-782 KFPNRNNNKACIS
+782 
-795 ELSELEVYRTP
+795 
-806 YKNNSKEEILA
+806 
-817 RLIGYNLGDG
+817 
-827 TITST
+827 
-832 RFDSYWYSSR
+832 
-842 KEDVLLV
+842 
-849 SEDIRKL
+849 
-856 WPNLKASVLEY
+856 
-867 LVRNGNKENALVKVD
+867 
-882 GMRYSVSASNKA
+882 
-894 TRYLMDL
+894 
-901 GMVRGKKVEQE
+901 
-912 FNVPEFVL
+912 
-920 NGSESVKIEFIA
+920 
-932 ALFGAE
+932 
-938 GSTPRV
+938 
-944 DRNGKTLS
+944 
-952 TVSLSMSKRIGVNGL
+952 
-967 PFFNDLKGILSDIGI
+967 
-982 QSSVTY
+982 
-988 RDVGMNTVYTLHVLS
+988 
-1003 SPENLLRFHSK
+1003 
-1014 VGYRYCVRKELESLY
+1014 
-1029 MSAYISYKNKQS
+1029 
-1041 EDKTLF
+1041 
-1047 IEKCRNMKTSGMT
+1047 
-1060 INDIFDHFNKEYSK
+1060 
-1074 RYISKALYRDR
+1074 
-1085 SNPRAVDTMK
+1085 
-1095 YSSFKERNVTDRGSI
+1095 
-1110 FVEILSKELVG
+1110 
-1121 SANTYNIGVSSDD
+1121 
-1134 TSYILYNGVR
+1134 
-1144 TFNCAEFGLSDNSV
+1144 AEFGLSDNSV

-1163 VNRSTTIGAS
+1163 VNRSTTIGTS
-1173 ASIHDVVLNRDR
+1173 SSIHDVVLNRDR

-1315 ETTKRALEAGLLAF
+1315 ETTKRALETGLLAF
-1329 KDPVASPIIE
+1329 KDPVASPIVE

-1379 QLNEDSILDTRRYSN
+1379 QLNEDSILDTRCYSN

>member
-24 TASLI
+24 TASLV

-52 CRNCQREQIR
+52 CRNCQKEQIR

-84 IANMNKEELEEIKQA
+84 VANMNKEELEEIKQV

-113 QQDPTKRLYVNR
+113 QQDPMKRLYVNR

-170 PANRVLNKWNNG
+170 PVNRVLNKWNNG

-238 TDIYVLNKYKKFGS
+238 TDIYILNKYKKFGN

-266 TDGYLRINNSYNRV
+266 TDGYLRIDKQYSKV

-295 TIVDRFG
+295 AIVDRFG
-302 DIPLYREFEER
+302 DTPSYKEFEER
-313 VDKSGSVHQKHYGI
+313 VDKNGSVHQKHYGI
-327 FLYKRGT
+327 FLYKRDA
-334 NITSFLKAIGAVN
+334 NITSFLKDIGAVN
-347 KNTRELNI
+347 KHTRELNI
-355 LRWASK
+355 LRWVSK

-379 GNVYPVPNTNT
+379 GNVYPVPGTNT
-390 SRIAISG
+390 SRICIAG
-397 KYRSKFL
+397 KYHSKFL

-410 LRSIGVYRAA
+410 LRSLGVYRAA
-420 IYHRVNEDG
+420 MYHRVKKDG
-429 KGSVLHIANSHS
+429 KSSVLHIANSHS
-441 LKALLSLTGKIFGK
+441 LKTLLSLTGEIFGK

-461 VLNNISNISKGRRN
+461 VLNNISNISKDRRN
-475 GRLKRGAFNTSTR
+475 GRLKCGAFNTSTR

-502 YDIEVDKRHNFIA
+502 YDIEVNKRHNFIA

-617 GNDNANTVR
+617 GNDNANAVR

-691 IPHYDD
+691 IPHYND
-697 DMDKELRNSLSMM
+697 DMDKEFRNSLSMM
-710 AYIQE
+710 AYLQE
-715 ICLRENEEVLTKHGK
+715 V
-730 KYIQD
+730 
-735 IKSGDIVFDKNMN
+735 M
-748 PVKVW
+748 
-753 QSARKTGH
+753 
-761 KEILKTT
+761 
-768 VNIPDVVLYTTPDH
+768 
-782 KFPNRNNNKACIS
+782 
-795 ELSELEVYRTP
+795 
-806 YKNNSKEEILA
+806 
-817 RLIGYNLGDG
+817 
-827 TITST
+827 
-832 RFDSYWYSSR
+832 
-842 KEDVLLV
+842 
-849 SEDIRKL
+849 
-856 WPNLKASVLEY
+856 
-867 LVRNGNKENALVKVD
+867 
-882 GMRYSVSASNKA
+882 
-894 TRYLMDL
+894 
-901 GMVRGKKVEQE
+901 
-912 FNVPEFVL
+912 
-920 NGSESVKIEFIA
+920 
-932 ALFGAE
+932 
-938 GSTPRV
+938 
-944 DRNGKTLS
+944 
-952 TVSLSMSKRIGVNGL
+952 
-967 PFFNDLKGILSDIGI
+967 
-982 QSSVTY
+982 
-988 RDVGMNTVYTLHVLS
+988 
-1003 SPENLLRFHSK
+1003 
-1014 VGYRYCVRKELESLY
+1014 
-1029 MSAYISYKNKQS
+1029 
-1041 EDKTLF
+1041 
-1047 IEKCRNMKTSGMT
+1047 
-1060 INDIFDHFNKEYSK
+1060 
-1074 RYISKALYRDR
+1074 
-1085 SNPRAVDTMK
+1085 
-1095 YSSFKERNVTDRGSI
+1095 
-1110 FVEILSKELVG
+1110 
-1121 SANTYNIGVSSDD
+1121 
-1134 TSYILYNGVR
+1134 
-1144 TFNCAEFGLSDNSV
+1144 AEFGVSDNSV

-1163 VNRSTTIGAS
+1163 VNRSTTIGIS

-1199 GTRICIIAYDKIDKK
+1199 GTRICVIAYDKIDKK

-1242 LYVPDYI
+1242 LYIPDYI

-1267 VNLFGKVPADHPDLR
+1267 VNLFGKVPAGHPDLR

-1315 ETTKRALEAGLLAF
+1315 ETTKRALETGLLAF
-1329 KDPVASPIIE
+1329 KDPVAAPIVE
-1339 QMKNYVVKSRLTN
+1339 QMKNYVVKSRLAN

-1454 ETAST
+1454 EMAST
-1459 FMNRYKTTMRS
+1459 FMNRYRTTMRS